1 MLNHQIL
8 NYLNNTFTMGVRYM
22 LLSAAGFALMA
33 VCVKR
38 VSTYGIPVL
47 EIIAARALVSLLISY
62 ADVKRKKLS
71 VWGKINPYSSPGVL

>member
-1 MLNHQIL
+1 MHNHPIF

-33 VCVKR
+33 VCVKQ

-62 ADVKRKKLS
+62 VDVKKKKT
-71 VWGKINPYSSPGVL
+71 VCMGK